1 MLTIPA
7 GLRVF
12 LCVEPTDMRKSF
24 DTLAALVRD
33 KLSLD
38 PLSGQL
44 FVFRSRRGDR
54 VKLLFW
60 DDDGFALFYKRLEIG
75 CYRFPAAPT
84 DAASVTITASDFRLL
99 LEGVDLTSVR
109 RSKRYRREA

>member
-1 MLTIPA
+1 LTIPA

-44 FVFRSRRGDR
+44 FVFRSRRR
-54 VKLLFW
+54 KR
-60 DDDGFALFYKRLEIG
+60 DGS
-75 CYRFPAAPT
+75 RFGRQAN
-84 DAASVTITASDFRLL
+84 
-99 LEGVDLTSVR
+99 
-109 RSKRYRREA
+109 